1 MLYYYVAVVFFLEI
15 LAGFPDRET
24 EIRSRKEDRWII
36 CFHKSQVL

>member
-1 MLYYYVAVVFFLEI
+1 MLLLLCYVVFFLEI
-15 LAGFPDRET
+15 LAGFPERET